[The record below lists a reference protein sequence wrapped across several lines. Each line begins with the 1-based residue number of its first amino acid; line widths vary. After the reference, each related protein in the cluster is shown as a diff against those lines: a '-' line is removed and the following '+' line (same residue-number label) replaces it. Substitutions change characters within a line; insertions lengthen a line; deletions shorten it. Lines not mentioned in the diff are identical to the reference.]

1 MSPVRVP
8 TEVAAA
14 TRNQVGEGPV
24 WLADE
29 ERLLWVDI
37 TRHLVQWFDP
47 RSGGVKV
54 LDVGRDVGAVAPTTW
69 SGLVAALPGEFA
81 LVSSDGAV
89 RTVATVEAD
98 RPGNRMND
106 GKCDSQGR
114 FWAGTMAYDLTP
126 DAAALYRLNTD
137 CSAEVVVEPVTL
149 SNGIGWSPDDRLMYY
164 IDSTTQRLDVFD
176 FDAPSG
182 KLRGRRTVAQIPEGN
197 GMPDGLTVDADGC
210 IWVALWGGG
219 AVRRFTPDGRQDMV
233 IELPVSQ
240 VTSCAFGG
248 TDLSD
253 LYITSAATGLS
264 DEQLGRE
271 PQAGALF
278 RCRPGQQG
286 LPPNA
291 FAGCTG

>member
-1 MSPVRVP
+1 L
-8 TEVAAA
+8 
-14 TRNQVGEGPV
+14 
-24 WLADE
+24 LADQGQ
-29 ERLLWVDI
+29 LLWVDI

-47 RSGGVKV
+47 GSDGVKV
-54 LDVGRDVGAVAPTTW
+54 LDVGRDVGAVAPTTS

-81 LVSSDGAV
+81 LVSPDGAV
-89 RTVATVEAD
+89 RSVARVETD
-98 RPGNRMND
+98 KPGNRMND
-106 GKCDSQGR
+106 GKCDSHGR

-126 DAAALYRLNTD
+126 GAAALYRLNTD
-137 CSAEVVVEPVTL
+137 CTAEVVVEPVTL

-182 KLRGRRTVAQIPEGN
+182 ELRGRRTVAQIPQGK
-197 GMPDGLTVDADGC
+197 GMPDGLTIDADGC

-219 AVRRFTPDGRQDMV
+219 AVWRFTPDGREDLL

-240 VTSCAFGG
+240 VTSCSFGG

-253 LYITSAATGLS
+253 LYITSAAAGLS
-264 DEQLGRE
+264 EEQLAKE
-271 PQAGALF
+271 PHAGALF

-286 LPPNA
+286 LPPNR
-291 FAGCTG
+291 FAGCIG

>member
-1 MSPVRVP
+1 MSQVWVP

-24 WLADE
+24 WMADE

-47 RSGGVKV
+47 RSGGVQL

-81 LVSSDGAV
+81 LVSPDGAV
-89 RTVATVEAD
+89 RSVATVEAE

-137 CSAEVVVEPVTL
+137 CSAELVVEPVTL

-182 KLRGRRTVAQIPEGN
+182 QLRGRRTVAQIPRGD
-197 GMPDGLTVDADGC
+197 GMPDGLTVDAEGC
-210 IWVALWGGG
+210 IWVAFWGGS
-219 AVRRFTPDGRQDMV
+219 AVRRFTPDGREDLV

-264 DEQLGRE
+264 EEQLGKE
-271 PQAGALF
+271 PHAGALF

-286 LPPNA
+286 LPPNR